1 MSFPARREHEDERGL
16 FVVQDPNLRSR
27 ILPLFSFDPRSPSDR
42 PDGHGTAF
50 RIDPWGGCATAF
62 HVIEDLLTPASGQP
76 VLRKDIR
83 LAALEFE
90 GIGYGRV
97 ALPADSWRPFSGM
110 NALCGI
116 ETPPFAEPRIRNVTE
131 LAYLEI
137 SRSGQARGEMPYL
150 PLDLRRWRP
159 VPGERV
165 MALGFADLDRE
176 GTGEGDARAMTQYM
190 YGSEAEI
197 IEVQGPDGS
206 SGRPWPVFR
215 VEAEWPGGMSGGPV
229 FNEAGNVI
237 GLVSTGLVGAGVG
250 TATYFSGWDLSA
262 RTFPSLDPS
271 NPGSLRCWAAF
282 DEQDDIVGLAPAREM
297 LEPLLAS
304 GQAVEIGF
312 ASADP
317 STGGYLLL

>member
-42 PDGHGTAF
+42 PEGHGTAF

-62 HVIEDLLTPASGQP
+62 HVIEDLLTPAGGQP
-76 VLRKDIR
+76 VLRSDIR

-110 NALCGI
+110 KTLCGI

-137 SRSGQARGEMPYL
+137 SRSEQARGEMPYL
-150 PLDLRRWRP
+150 PLDLQRWRP

-165 MALGFADLDRE
+165 MALGFADLDRD
-176 GTGEGDARAMTQYM
+176 GKGEGDARAMTQYM

-229 FNEAGNVI
+229 FNEAGARDRP
-237 GLVSTGLVGAGVG
+237 GQHGAGRCGRRNGNLLCRLGSVRQN
-250 TATYFSGWDLSA
+250 LSL
-262 RTFPSLDPS
+262 T
-271 NPGSLRCWAAF
+271 GC
-282 DEQDDIVGLAPAREM
+282 
-297 LEPLLAS
+297 LEPRKPALL
-304 GQAVEIGF
+304 GC
-312 ASADP
+312 
-317 STGGYLLL
+317 L